1 MSDFGIV
8 LIVSTL
14 LALAVV
20 SWFEFIE
27 WIGMVLLG

>member
-8 LIVSTL
+8 IIVSTL
-14 LALAVV
+14 LALAVL

-27 WIGMVLLG
+27 WISMVLLG

>member
-20 SWFEFIE
+20 SWFELIQWLE
-27 WIGMVLLG
+27 MLL

>member
-1 MSDFGIV
+1 MNDFGIILV
-8 LIVSTL
+8 LCTL

-27 WIGMVLLG
+27 WLRMLL

>member
-20 SWFEFIE
+20 SWFEFIK
-27 WIGMVLLG
+27 WLFNILF

>member
-1 MSDFGIV
+1 MSDFGIA
-8 LIVSTL
+8 IIISTL

-20 SWFEFIE
+20 SWFELIE

>member
-8 LIVSTL
+8 IIISTL

-20 SWFEFIE
+20 SWFELIE